1 MKKGHPDNDISNI
14 SRLFLIRFK
23 GKLNGQD
30 EETLKSW
37 STRTK
42 RNQQIYKLLTDPD
55 ELQRE
60 YTLQRLIDTAKA
72 EQEMKS
78 RLSDIPKSAD
88 RRLRLI
94 RAVIAIAILA
104 IPIIWFSTR
113 PAYNNTNLPTGRPQ
127 TMTSIDRSEIK
138 PGSTKAIVTTPSG
151 KSIALDGTDASG
163 AALTALLESDTEK
176 NPLPG
181 MTREEQLC
189 IDVPRGGE
197 FKIVLEDSTTVWL
210 NSESSLRY
218 PETFSPTNRYVEIHG
233 EAYFEVKSDAENPFI
248 VNTDGLCIKVYG
260 TCFNLRNYDEDNN
273 IYTTL
278 ENGCLKL
285 SRTDSP
291 TTEVVLSPNQQ
302 AVFNRCDSSLTM
314 RPVNTHV
321 ITGWREGRFVFEGQ
335 SLLNI
340 MHDLARWY
348 NFKFEFDD
356 DSIADIV
363 FNGSIPRYA
372 DFKTAIRILENCGG
386 ISFHIHDS
394 TVTISAVPTI
404 ESNR

>member
-1 MKKGHPDNDISNI
+1 MKKEHPNYDISYI
-14 SRLFLIRFK
+14 SRLFFLRFK
-23 GKLNGQD
+23 GKLNTSD
-30 EETLKSW
+30 EKTLKDW
-37 STRTK
+37 SSRTK
-42 RNQQIYKLLTDPD
+42 RNRELYRLLTDPD

-60 YTLQRLIDTAKA
+60 YILQRLIDTDKA

-78 RLSDIPKSAD
+78 RLRDIPTATT
-88 RRLRLI
+88 RRLRHI

-104 IPIIWFSTR
+104 IPIIWYSTR
-113 PAYNNTNLPTGRPQ
+113 PAYNNDRFYSDRPQ
-127 TMTSIDRSEIK
+127 TVSSIERTEIK

-151 KSIALDGTDASG
+151 KSITLDGTDASR

-176 NPLPG
+176 APLPG
-181 MTREEQLC
+181 RTANDEQLR

-218 PETFSPTNRYVEIHG
+218 PETFSPSNRYVEIHG
-233 EAYFEVKSDAENPFI
+233 EAYFKVKTDPERPFI
-248 VNTDGLCIKVYG
+248 VNTGDLRIKVYG
-260 TCFNLRNYDEDNN
+260 TSFNLRNYNEDNN

-278 ENGCLKL
+278 ENGCLTL

-291 TTEVVLSPNQQ
+291 TSEVVLSPNQQ
-302 AVFNRCDSSLTM
+302 AIFNQSDSSLTM

-321 ITGWREGRFVFEGQ
+321 ITGWRKGRFVFEGQ

-348 NFKFEFDD
+348 NFKFKFDD
-356 DSIADIV
+356 DSVADIV

-386 ISFHIHDS
+386 LIFNIQDS
-394 TVTISAVPTI
+394 TVTISAAPPTH
-404 ESNR
+404 